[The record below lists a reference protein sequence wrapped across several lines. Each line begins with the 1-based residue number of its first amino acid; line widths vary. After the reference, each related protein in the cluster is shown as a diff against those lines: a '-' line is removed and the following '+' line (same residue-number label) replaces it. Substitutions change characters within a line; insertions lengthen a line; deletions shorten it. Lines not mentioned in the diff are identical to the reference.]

1 MMLSYGIFILPAHP
15 DPVQLIMTL
24 SRIQTGTKILGAF
37 AVVSLAIVIV
47 SIVALWRM
55 QAADA
60 TTRDLVDNK
69 LARQQLTSELLGV
82 VRLNGVRAVSIA
94 RSDSLE
100 VGDYFQAQLNSGE
113 KSAAQIEARL
123 AKLPASADERILLE
137 RVGQHRQA
145 YLKVRQQVFQAKEFG
160 KTQEVEQLTGNAL
173 ARTFDAWSGTLEA
186 LLARQTRE
194 AHALAEASS
203 AAFAFSRSLL
213 LGLGLLALATGCVTG
228 ALLTR
233 SIVRPLQAA
242 VDLAE
247 CVAGGDLSRVIAHRR
262 VDEIGRLFDALN
274 HMTDGVSNTVAK
286 VLASARSIDDASGE
300 LAIGNRDLARRSEQQ
315 AHSLHRT
322 VGAMAELTEAVQR
335 NHAHAHDANAL
346 ALTAST
352 VAREG
357 AGAVAQVVE
366 RMDTI
371 RASAARIGDITALI
385 DGIAFQTNILAL
397 NAAVEAARAGAE
409 GRGFA
414 VVAAEVRNL
423 AQHSASAAREIKA
436 LVQETVGTIEAG
448 TAIAGAAGSTM
459 QHILERVERVA
470 GLLQAI
476 NTASAGQASG
486 IAQVRAVIAELDGAT
501 GQDAALVGRAAAA
514 AENMRGQAAQL
525 NGVVATFRIRDTQE
539 ESQRPESY
547 IGQITAG
554 AAS

>member
-1 MMLSYGIFILPAHP
+1 MLSYGIFILPVSP
-15 DPVQLIMTL
+15 DLVQLIMTI
-24 SRIQTGTKILGAF
+24 SRLQTGTKILGAF

-60 TTRDLVDNK
+60 TTHDLVDNK

-100 VGDYFQAQLNSGE
+100 VGDYFQAQLDSGE
-113 KSAAQIEARL
+113 KTAARIDAHL

-137 RVGQHRQA
+137 RVKQHQLA
-145 YLKVRQQVFQAKEFG
+145 YLKVRQQVFQAKAFG
-160 KTQEVEQLTGNAL
+160 KTQEVEQLTANAL
-173 ARTFDAWSGTLEA
+173 ARTFDAWSGALDM

-247 CVAGGDLSRVIAHRR
+247 RVAGGDLSGVIAHRR

-274 HMTDGVSNTVAK
+274 HMTDGVSSTVAK
-286 VLASARSIDDASGE
+286 VLASARRIDDASGE
-300 LAIGNRDLARRSEQQ
+300 LASGNRDLARRSEQQ

-322 VGAMAELTEAVQR
+322 VGAMAALTEAVQR
-335 NHAHAHDANAL
+335 NHVHAHDANAL

-357 AGAVAQVVE
+357 AAAVAQVVE

-423 AQHSASAAREIKA
+423 AQHSASAAREIKT

-459 QHILERVERVA
+459 QQILERVERVA

-476 NTASAGQASG
+476 NVASAGQASG
-486 IAQVRAVIAELDGAT
+486 IAQVRTVIAELDDAT

-514 AENMRGQAAQL
+514 AESMRGQAGQL
-525 NGVVATFRIRDTQE
+525 TEVVATFRVRDMPE

-547 IGQITAG
+547 IGQITAE

>member
-1 MMLSYGIFILPAHP
+1 
-15 DPVQLIMTL
+15 MTL
-24 SRIQTGTKILGAF
+24 SRMQTRTKILGAF
-37 AVVSLAIVIV
+37 AVVSLSIVII

-55 QAADA
+55 GAADA
-60 TTRDLVDNK
+60 TARDLVDHK
-69 LARQQLTSELLGV
+69 LARQLVTSELLGV

-100 VGDYFQAQLNSGE
+100 VGDYFQVQLTSGE
-113 KSAAQIEARL
+113 KTAALLDTRL
-123 AKLPASADERILLE
+123 AALPASADERTLLDTA
-137 RVGQHRQA
+137 RRHKQA

-160 KTQEVEQLTGNAL
+160 KTQEVEQLTGNEL
-173 ARTFDAWSGTLEA
+173 ARTFDAWSGALDA
-186 LLARQTRE
+186 LLTHQTRE
-194 AHALAEASS
+194 AHALAAASS
-203 AAFAFSRSLL
+203 SAFAFSRNLL
-213 LGLGLLALATGCVTG
+213 IGLGLLALAIGCTTG

-247 CVAGGDLSRVIAHRR
+247 RVAGGDLSGVIAHRR
-262 VDEIGRLFDALN
+262 GDEIGRLFDALN
-274 HMTDGVSNTVAK
+274 HMTDGVSGTVSK
-286 VLASARSIDDASGE
+286 VLASAQRIDDASGE
-300 LAIGNRDLARRSEQQ
+300 LAVGNRDLARRSAQQ

-335 NHAHAHDANAL
+335 NHANAQDANTL

-357 AGAVAQVVE
+357 AGAVAQLVE

-371 RASAARIGDITALI
+371 RDSAARIGDITALI

-436 LVQETVGTIEAG
+436 LVQETVETIEAG
-448 TAIAGAAGSTM
+448 TAIAGAAGGTM
-459 QHILERVERVA
+459 QHILDRVERVA
-470 GLLQAI
+470 GLLQSIHA
-476 NTASAGQASG
+476 ASAEQASG
-486 IAQVRAVIAELDGAT
+486 IARVRETIAEMDGAT
-501 GQDAALVGRAAAA
+501 GQDTELVGRAAAA
-514 AENMRGQAAQL
+514 AESMRGQAEQL
-525 NGVVATFRIRDTQE
+525 NGVVATFKVRDTFK
-539 ESQRPESY
+539 ESQVPKSY
-547 IGQITAG
+547 IGQITAV
-554 AAS
+554 AAL